1 MLRLGLP
8 PVLHG
13 ASASVGAHL
22 LTLGFGLGLR
32 VVLVGARWA
41 AGLGRH
47 ARQHLPVLR
56 LMAADE
62 QFEQR
67 EEGLAVL
74 LVLAGV
80 RMTEVVLLSRLTLL
94 DLLGLQVQ
102 GLACVLGWLA
112 TLAY

>member
-1 MLRLGLP
+1 
-8 PVLHG
+8 
-13 ASASVGAHL
+13 
-22 LTLGFGLGLR
+22 
-32 VVLVGARWA
+32 
-41 AGLGRH
+41 
-47 ARQHLPVLR
+47 
-56 LMAADE
+56 MAADE